1 MKTSERASER
11 VVTNGIQKRK
21 RLGLGVLD
29 LWLKDK
35 EFRTFFSERAVCGL
49 RCQSVFGKK

>member
-1 MKTSERASER
+1 MDFWNEDERASER

-35 EFRTFFSERAVCGL
+35 RV
-49 RCQSVFGKK
+49 